1 MKKRLT
7 IFKGEA
13 VHDGHPIEPVLVA
26 GVSHR
31 EDARAITQ
39 QCALQPAGDV
49 ACNRNVVFLLLKQAV
64 RIYWWVNYAS
74 KVLLP
79 LTSALRS
86 SGLSTA
92 FTVKFVVMLTQKWQ
106 RAEASV

>member
-31 EDARAITQ
+31 EDAWAITQ
-39 QCALQPAGDV
+39 QRALQPAGDG
-49 ACNRNVVFLLLKQAV
+49 ACNHDVVFLLFKQAV
-64 RIYWWVNYAS
+64 WMYWWVNFAS

-92 FTVKFVVMLTQKWQ
+92 FTVKFVVMLTEKWQ
-106 RAEASV
+106 GAEASV